1 MPYLHREIKSWRM
14 FFFRPLDGVF
24 DEYTL
29 SDDGTRVI
37 MPVGSDEVIIDQI
50 N

>member
-1 MPYLHREIKSWRM
+1 MEDV
-14 FFFRPLDGVF
+14 FFRPLIGVF
-24 DEYTL
+24 DDYTL
-29 SDDGTRVI
+29 SDDGIRVI

>member
-1 MPYLHREIKSWRM
+1 MEEV
-14 FFFRPLDGVF
+14 FFRPLVGIF

-37 MPVGSDEVIIDQI
+37 MPVESDEIIIDQI

>member
-1 MPYLHREIKSWRM
+1 
-14 FFFRPLDGVF
+14 VF

-29 SDDGTRVI
+29 SDDGTKVV
-37 MPVGSDEVIIDQI
+37 MPVGTDEIIIDQI

>member
-1 MPYLHREIKSWRM
+1 MEDV
-14 FFFRPLDGVF
+14 FFRPLDGVF
-24 DEYTL
+24 DEYML

-37 MPVGSDEVIIDQI
+37 MPVGSDEIIIDQI

>member
-1 MPYLHREIKSWRM
+1 MEDV
-14 FFFRPLDGVF
+14 FFRPLAGVF
-24 DEYTL
+24 DEYML